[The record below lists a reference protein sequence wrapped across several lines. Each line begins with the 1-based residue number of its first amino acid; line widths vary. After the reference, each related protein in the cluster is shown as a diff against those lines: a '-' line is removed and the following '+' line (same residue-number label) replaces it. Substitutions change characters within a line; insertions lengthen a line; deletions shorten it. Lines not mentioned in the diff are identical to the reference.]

1 MVEKPPVLTE
11 SSFIPEIA
19 GR

>member
-11 SSFIPEIA
+11 SSFISEIA